1 MHKVERLELIKAR
14 FTARFGLP
22 VPGILPVSK
31 MEIRSTVKETV
42 SRVAES
48 MNDSTAAGDENET
61 NGSALSFDS
70 ATAHRERESDYLLT
84 LAERRELLRDWKPK
98 PKPAPEPEPEPERF
112 RLTLEEAFAPYRAYK
127 AFCEAVENGPL
138 LLMA

>member
-48 MNDSTAAGDENET
+48 MNDSTATGDEIEV
-61 NGSALSFDS
+61 GSSLCFES
-70 ATAHRERESDYLLT
+70 AITAGERESDYLLT

-98 PKPAPEPEPEPERF
+98 PKPKPAPEPEPF

-127 AFCEAVENGPL
+127 AFCETVENGPL